1 MNTNNMKTMS
11 KKFFSRLAL
20 LVFVGLTAVAC
31 SQVEDTEVL
40 SVEAP
45 QISEDSMYHYQM
57 QLDCAM
63 PSFDTNGQTRAVSY
77 TKWEDNQVLN
87 IRFKNGSSWIV
98 GQATYSKAENI
109 WNVGTY
115 ATLPTTVG
123 EETCEVYYFYQ
134 ARGSSSTQITMN
146 EQTACYMTK
155 TGTYSHPTANSI
167 SMTAVLDKMTWRL
180 RFKGTA
186 GTSITLPSS
195 DNDINFFSALSL
207 TTGNF
212 TSGKKDVSL
221 TVASDGYT
229 PYVYGAFSSTSGGKI
244 TVTSDQ
250 SYYRTLT
257 SSNLAV
263 GESGCLTIP
272 TASSYSGWTPIP
284 DDHDEID
291 PNATIAPN
299 DMVVFTDGIVT
310 DWKLGST
317 ANTFDYAIF
326 TKSGAEKY
334 TDGELV
340 ELVYTS
346 PYSMDKASNIFGNW
360 NSEWY
365 EPDTEYYL
373 CAVAKNSAGTRGPVL
388 RQMFKTKSESLPYA
402 EISNIKAS
410 TTTKWSWNVS
420 LKNNAKSY
428 YMATSTDEDDYN
440 SDWHWFGYFVHYW
453 GVSGQIEARDWAAV
467 SRTLSSGTCN
477 VITVCTWGLDAN
489 NNIGNCNVAFGSAS
503 SSARTMNRASSA
515 PAKQVLSKE
524 KILRLRDNIVVYR
537 IDESY

>member
-1 MNTNNMKTMS
+1 MS
-11 KKFFSRLAL
+11 KKFFFRLAL
-20 LVFVGLTAVAC
+20 LVFVGLTVAAC
-31 SQVEDTEVL
+31 SQVEDTEVS

-45 QISEDSMYHYQM
+45 QISEDGMYHYQM
-57 QLDCAM
+57 QLDCTM
-63 PSFDTNGQTRAVSY
+63 PSFDTNGQTRAVTY
-77 TKWEDNQVLN
+77 DKWEDNHVLN
-87 IRFKNGSSWIV
+87 IRFKSGSNWIV

-115 ATLPTTVG
+115 ATLPTTTG

-134 ARGSSSTQITMN
+134 ARGSSSTQVTMD

-167 SMTAVLDKMTWRL
+167 SMRAVLDKMTWRL
-180 RFKGTA
+180 RFKGAA

-229 PYVYGAFSSTSGGKI
+229 PYVYGSFSSTSGGII

-263 GESGCLTIP
+263 GESGCLSIP
-272 TASSYSGWTPIP
+272 TASSYSGWTLINPDPI
-284 DDHDEID
+284 ID

-317 ANTFDYAIF
+317 ATTFDYKVF
-326 TKSGAEKY
+326 TKSEADALTDDQLEDEIYDSDPY
-334 TDGELV
+334 TLNDV
-340 ELVYTS
+340 DYVFKSTDS
-346 PYSMDKASNIFGNW
+346 
-360 NSEWY
+360 

-373 CAVAKNSAGTRGPVL
+373 CAVAKNSSGRRGPVL
-388 RQMFKTKSESLPYA
+388 RQLFKTKSESLPYA

-428 YMATSTDEDDYN
+428 YMAASTDEDHYN
-440 SDWHWFGYFVHYW
+440 SDWHWFGYFVHCW

-467 SRTLSSGTCN
+467 SKTLSSGTCN

-489 NNIGNCNVAFGSAS
+489 NNIGNCNVAYGSTS
-503 SSARTMNRASSA
+503 SSTRTMNRASSA

-524 KILRLRDNIVVYR
+524 KMLRLRDNIVVYR
-537 IDESY
+537 IDE